1 MGVTSSFCCTDR
13 SGTRRQSR
21 PLSTCYVDF
30 HKPAEVTQQGGAQ
43 ARLFRLLPVVAQ
55 QSGTGNG
62 RRSLG
67 SGGPEWLGKDV
78 SSSFNEVDFY
88 NEVLHMRRWLQQDP
102 PLQPVP
108 KLGQQVKEE
117 EYETSQTPWGII
129 DFMVSYHGLAR
140 SCTCSWVADG
150 RERHRVADLL
160 VFRSPFEGLA
170 RPRMLHLEL
179 GPRSLALQ
187 ARHENEVSTGILAR
201 QEGIFVD
208 GFLSPPQ
215 SIPSEG
221 PTLDLRGWSW
231 GDNTQRRAKRLP
243 LQRLHL
249 AEALNSLLDLRA
261 AIAEERFWPSE
272 DSVVPG
278 QAATSRGD
286 IFLQKFLSAAEYSEL
301 ALRAF
306 VSELTKLIRAV
317 EEVPVPQKWVQSSL
331 ALLVEAGV
339 APPRVGPI
347 QPEIWVASRVKIQ
360 ILGWSKSR
368 LSLPE
373 QTTADERQDH
383 ELPWKIYQHHVG
395 RVLWESA
402 RLYFHN
408 FCTEEWETL
417 KVHIYEISKG
427 NSTVLCTGTLNLCDG
442 VSESCTLQLF
452 RGEKAMENSMGWASQ
467 ALLTVKFLAL
477 PEPSH
482 FAGLWQVRVD
492 RTENLEVNADPLCIV
507 LVATSKGGRHSM
519 SHRTKEAPAAAQ
531 MSWNE
536 EVEFPVIADKDGA
549 AAERLLQALGQP
561 ARSTTPQALAD
572 SMGPKGSVAKH
583 LPPLVMLPE
592 EGKKED
598 VRTASI
604 GQVAFISE
612 LRAGWYHSRCGLVET
627 GHLA

>member
-1 MGVTSSFCCTDR
+1 MGVNSSFCCTDR

-43 ARLFRLLPVVAQ
+43 AKLFRLLPVVAP
-55 QSGTGNG
+55 SSTTKG

-88 NEVLHMRRWLQQDP
+88 NEVLHMRRLLQQDP
-102 PLQPVP
+102 PLQLP
-108 KLGQQVKEE
+108 KSGQQVKEE
-117 EYETSQTPWGII
+117 DYESSSTGPWGIV

-140 SCTCSWVADG
+140 SCTCCWVADG
-150 RERHRVADLL
+150 RERQRVADLL

-187 ARHENEVSTGILAR
+187 ARHENDVSTGILAR

-215 SIPSEG
+215 SLPSEG

-243 LQRLHL
+243 LQRLQL
-249 AEALNSLLDLRA
+249 FEALSCLLDLRA

-272 DSVVPG
+272 DSVCP
-278 QAATSRGD
+278 ATSGD
-286 IFLQKFLSAAEYSEL
+286 AFLQHFLSAAEYSEM
-301 ALRAF
+301 ALRTF
-306 VSELTKLIRAV
+306 VSELTKLLRAC

-368 LSLPE
+368 LSLPG
-373 QTTADERQDH
+373 QTTADERQDN
-383 ELPWKIYQHHVG
+383 ELPWKIYQHHIG
-395 RVLWESA
+395 RVLWESS
-402 RLYFHN
+402 RLYFHR
-408 FCTEEWETL
+408 FCSEDWANL
-417 KVHIYEISKG
+417 RVDLYDVSKG
-427 NSTVLCTGTLNLCDG
+427 NNTLLGVATLSLLDS

-452 RGEKAMENSMGWASQ
+452 KGERGLQNSMGFPSQ
-467 ALLTVKFLAL
+467 VVLKLKFLGL

-482 FAGLWQVRVD
+482 FAGLWQLQLE
-492 RTENLEVNADPLCIV
+492 RTENLEVQAEMLNISII
-507 LVATSKGGRHSM
+507 ATSTGSRHSM
-519 SHRTKEAPAAAQ
+519 SYRTREVPNATDV
-531 MSWNE
+531 SWNE
-536 EVEFPVIADKDGA
+536 EFEFPVTPAGKDASIAVKLF
-549 AAERLLQALGQP
+549 EALGQ
-561 ARSTTPQALAD
+561 STKNTTIEALANT
-572 SMGPKGSVAKH
+572 MAAQGALARH
-583 LPPLVMLPE
+583 LPPLVLPE

-598 VRTASI
+598 ARTASQ

-612 LRAGWYHSRCGLVET
+612 LRSGWYDARCGLVD
-627 GHLA
+627 

>member
-243 LQRLHL
+243 LQRLQL
-249 AEALNSLLDLRA
+249 AEALNSLLDMRA

-278 QAATSRGD
+278 QATSRGD
-286 IFLQKFLSAAEYSEL
+286 LFLQKFLSAAEYSEL
-301 ALRAF
+301 ALRAL

-317 EEVPVPQKWVQSSL
+317 EEVQSSL

-347 QPEIWVASRVKIQ
+347 QPEVWVASRVKIQ

-368 LSLPE
+368 LSLPG

-408 FCTEEWETL
+408 FCAEERETL
-417 KVHIYEISKG
+417 KVHVYEISKG
-427 NSTVLCTGTLNLCDG
+427 SSTVLCTGTLKLCD
-442 VSESCTLQLF
+442 VSEEVCTLQLF
-452 RGEKAMENSMGWASQ
+452 RGEKAMENSMGWPSQ
-467 ALLTVKFLAL
+467 ALLRVKFLAL

-492 RTENLEVNADPLCIV
+492 RTENLEVKADPLCIV

-519 SHRTKEAPAAAQ
+519 SHRTKEVPAAAQ

-549 AAERLLQALGQP
+549 AERLLQALGQP
-561 ARSTTPQALAD
+561 TTSTTPQALAD
-572 SMGPKGSVAKH
+572 SMGPKGSVATH

-598 VRTASI
+598 VRTASL

-612 LRAGWYHSRCGLVET
+612 LRAGWYHSRCGLVT